1 MGEKKGIGE
10 VVQDICETNEY
21 RLPRYEPGECAT
33 KRRSVTRAVTESV
46 REVEN
51 ENFPR
56 IYETRVSSSPQRTF
70 LFTFCSLQIHLQ
82 LPLLQ
87 KIQGEDPSNPY
98 SRSEA

>member
-46 REVEN
+46 TGKWRMRI
-51 ENFPR
+51 FP
-56 IYETRVSSSPQRTF
+56 V
-70 LFTFCSLQIHLQ
+70 FT
-82 LPLLQ
+82 
-87 KIQGEDPSNPY
+87 KQG
-98 SRSEA
+98 